1 VKNSLAIFVVLLVS
15 VVGVVLLAGSRAA
28 TGATLSLASTSTS
41 VAPGS
46 NFSVTIKED
55 SGSDPINSVQAGLDY
70 DATQLQFV
78 GLTEG
83 TAFPMVAAT
92 STSTPGVILVGR
104 ATQTTPVTGSNDV
117 VTANFKVIAT
127 SGSINLSF
135 DKNYSFVV
143 RSTDNVDVLST
154 TTGSTYTVTGTSTS
168 SASMTLSPATANVD
182 SGSTVAVTVRE
193 NSGTAV
199 ANSVQSSVGYDAT
212 KLQYMGLTEGGTF
225 TSVTSTD
232 AGTAGVVKIAR
243 AVQSG
248 SNGVAGD
255 NPIVT
260 LNFKVLAS
268 TGTTALTIDKTQSSV
283 TEAVTNNDILATVAG
298 NTLTITTVVP
308 SSSTLSLSPTGGTF
322 TKDSTISVNVKASS
336 TENLTTVQSTLNYPA
351 AQLQFV
357 GVTEGGV
364 FTTALRTNTSTAGTV
379 DIIRG
384 LPGGTAGVTGTNPV
398 VTVTFKVL
406 GSSGTAAVTFAG
418 TSALYDDTG
427 TGTNILNLAGST
439 AASYTL
445 APSTVTPPPPPPA
458 GTASFSL
465 APTSGSFTTGST
477 IPVAVK
483 VSSTNALLTTVE
495 TAISYPAAQLQYVS
509 ITEGSVFT
517 VAQRTNTATP
527 GVLDIIRGIPGGSAG
542 VGGTNTVV
550 TLNFKVIGTSGTAAV
565 DVGAGS
571 AIYDD
576 SGTGTSIL
584 DVSVPAHASYT
595 IAGVPT
601 CTLAPTTPGTP
612 AKTASNYT
620 TISLSWTASTA
631 GAACTMAGYHVYRDG
646 AIVGDVTSGT
656 SFTDSGLTSGTS
668 YSYTVKAFDTSGNV
682 STSSTASNLTSKTD
696 DMAPTT
702 PVSVTAAA
710 PDAASVNLSWGP
722 STDFPNPG
730 GVGVQGYRIYRDGAT
745 AATYSVNTGG
755 TTFVDSNVSAG
766 TTYSY
771 TVTSF
776 DKLGNESAPSNIVS
790 AKTQPAIPTC
800 SGSPT
805 TPSGL
810 TSGTST
816 LTATSLSWSASTA
829 ASGCTLAGYRV
840 FRDAVLVGT
849 VTATSFDDSGLTPS
863 TSYNYTVQ
871 AYDTNGHASALS
883 TAQTIA
889 TLADTQAPTVPGN
902 VTAVAPSA
910 GRVTVSWT
918 ASSDNIAVTGYK
930 VYRGGS
936 LIATKLATDRSH
948 DDTTV
953 TGNSDYSYTVS
964 AVDAAGNE
972 SAKATATP
980 NPVHTPTAVD
990 TQAPTIPSGLQV
1002 SLVSTNSTI
1011 LDWTA
1016 STDNVGV
1023 SGYHVYRDGTLIGD
1037 ATSTGYPD
1045 SGLTANTTYSYTVK
1059 AFDAAGN
1066 TSAASAALSVTT
1078 TQATVGLIG
1087 DLNSDGIVDLFD
1099 LSIMM
1104 SHWND
1109 QNVPVKFGDINQD
1122 GVVDQTD
1129 LDILLSHLGDTL

>member
-212 KLQYMGLTEGGTF
+212 KLQYTGLTEGGTF

-255 NPIVT
+255 NPIVI

-298 NTLTITTVVP
+298 NTLTITTAVP

-445 APSTVTPPPPPPA
+445 APSTVTPPPPPPPA

-465 APTSGSFTTGST
+465 TPASGSFAQNST
-477 IPVAVK
+477 ISVAVN
-483 VSSTNALLTTVE
+483 VNSTTSAVMTVE
-495 TAISYPAAQLQYVS
+495 PVINYPVSQLQYVS
-509 ITEGSVFT
+509 TTEGGVFT
-517 VAQRTNTATP
+517 TALRTNSSTA
-527 GVLDIIRGIPGGSAG
+527 GVLDIVRGLPGGTAG
-542 VGGTNTVV
+542 VTGTNPVV
-550 TLNFKVIGTSGTAAV
+550 TVNFKVIGSGGAAALTY
-565 DVGAGS
+565 GSGS

-576 SGTGTSIL
+576 SGSGNSIFSST
-584 DVSVPAHASYT
+584 DSAGANYT
-595 IAGVPT
+595 ITAIPT
-601 CTLAPTTPGTP
+601 CSTNPAVPGTP
-612 AKTASNYT
+612 TKTASSYT
-620 TISLSWTASTA
+620 TISFSWDASAA
-631 GAACTMAGYHVYRDG
+631 GANCTLAGYHVYRDG

-682 STSSTASNLTSKTD
+682 STSSTAANLTSKTD

-730 GVGVQGYRIYRDGAT
+730 GVGVQGYRIYRDGA
-745 AATYSVNTGG
+745 ALATYTVNSG

-771 TVTSF
+771 TITSF
-776 DKLGNESAPSNIVS
+776 DMLGNESAPSNIVS

-883 TAQTIA
+883 TAKTIA

-910 GRVTVSWT
+910 GQVTVSWT

-936 LIATKLATDRSH
+936 LIATKSATARSH

-980 NPVHTPTAVD
+980 NPVHTPTATD

-1037 ATSTGYPD
+1037 ATSTGYTD

-1078 TQATVGLIG
+1078 TKATVGLIG

-1122 GVVDQTD
+1122 GAVDQTD